1 MRPRTLEEVAGQAAC
16 GYRVAEFAV
25 EFGNGG
31 KNI

>member
-1 MRPRTLEEVAGQAAC
+1 MENTCIPLRAAC